1 MKIRTTKYVIKE
13 GFVSAYRNKLMSLA
27 SVGIVTASLIVFG
40 FFIIFSLNISQN
52 ADDSLQRQA
61 EIEVFCN
68 HNWDDAQAV
77 QVEEAIKKNDDV
89 KKYRKVSKREALER
103 AKDMLGD
110 DRGVLDGYDNDYSFM
125 PISFIVELN
134 NPYKSA
140 EIVNEFWKI
149 NGVEDIRYQEAAVD
163 LLSNAAYWAK
173 VVSVFLAIVLLIVST
188 FIISNTIKLTVFA
201 RRKEISIM
209 KYIGATDWFIRLPF
223 IVEGVVIGF
232 AGALIA
238 FSITF
243 LCYNTLESKSGG
255 EFYGYYINLIKMSSI
270 GLQVFIAN
278 SLIGMFVGGIGSAMS
293 IRKYLRV

>member
-1 MKIRTTKYVIKE
+1 
-13 GFVSAYRNKLMSLA
+13 
-27 SVGIVTASLIVFG
+27 
-40 FFIIFSLNISQN
+40 
-52 ADDSLQRQA
+52 
-61 EIEVFCN
+61 
-68 HNWDDAQAV
+68 
-77 QVEEAIKKNDDV
+77 
-89 KKYRKVSKREALER
+89 
-103 AKDMLGD
+103 
-110 DRGVLDGYDNDYSFM
+110 
-125 PISFIVELN
+125 
-134 NPYKSA
+134 
-140 EIVNEFWKI
+140 
-149 NGVEDIRYQEAAVD
+149 
-163 LLSNAAYWAK
+163 
-173 VVSVFLAIVLLIVST
+173 
-188 FIISNTIKLTVFA
+188 
-201 RRKEISIM
+201 M